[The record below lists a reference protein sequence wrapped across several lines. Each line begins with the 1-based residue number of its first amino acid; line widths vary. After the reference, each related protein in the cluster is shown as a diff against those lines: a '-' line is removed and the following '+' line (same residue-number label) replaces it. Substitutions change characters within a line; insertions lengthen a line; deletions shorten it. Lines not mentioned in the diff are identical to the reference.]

1 MKPLRALFLTAT
13 ILSILTACT
22 SSSGTPLSDTNPPE
36 GTVSAMTEADWG
48 SVVFNER
55 YRVVNNVWNK
65 GACTGAYGQRVF
77 LEDIAGTQA
86 FGWQWDWRNSGY
98 NVVAYPEV
106 IFGDKPWDASSGIST
121 AFPVQAGSADIT
133 ADFDLSVR
141 ASGTYNMAFSLW
153 CVSSLPSGIDTISHE
168 IMIWNLN
175 HGMTPAGVKF
185 ATVTLGGIAYDVYK
199 KDNHSDDSGG
209 STHHWTYIAFCAKE
223 PITKGPLKI
232 SDFVDYLL
240 AQGILLPSNYVTSV
254 ELGNEIVTG
263 SGTVDARAYAITVTP
278 RP

>member
-1 MKPLRALFLTAT
+1 MKPFRAFLLTAAL
-13 ILSILTACT
+13 LSIMTACA
-22 SSSGTPLSDTNPPE
+22 SSSDASRSGAYPPE
-36 GTVSAMTEADWG
+36 GTVSALNESDWG
-48 SVVFNER
+48 SVTFGTR

-65 GACTGAYGQRVF
+65 GACTGSHAQRVF

-86 FGWQWDWRNSGY
+86 FGWQWDWRNGGY
-98 NVVAYPEV
+98 NVCAYPEV
-106 IFGDKPWDASSGIST
+106 ILGDKPWDASSGIST
-121 AFPVQAGSADIT
+121 AFPVRAGTADIT

-141 ASGTYNMAFSLW
+141 ARGTYNMAFSLW
-153 CVSSLPSGIDTISHE
+153 CVSSLPAGIDTISHE

-199 KDNHSDDSGG
+199 KGNHSDDSGG
-209 STHHWTYIAFCAKE
+209 SAHHWTYIAFCAKE
-223 PITKGPLKI
+223 PITQGPLKI

-240 AQGILLPSNYVTSV
+240 AQGILTPSNYVTSV

-263 SGTVDARAYAITVTP
+263 SGAVDARAYAITVAP